1 MKQKSETKI
10 KNLFDSTEGKFWILL
25 FDIVLDW
32 FFYKFFNINSSESIW
47 DELNNECPHKNSRWK
62 EILIN
67 ILIIFIVLAV
77 SYFYVIKYTT

>member
-32 FFYKFFNINSSESIW
+32 FFYKLFNINSSESIW

>member
-32 FFYKFFNINSSESIW
+32 FFYKLFNINSSESIW

-77 SYFYVIKYTT
+77 SYFYVIKYTA